1 MPARDIKPH
10 NVLLTKDFSP
20 VLMDFGSAAPARI
33 TPANLKEA
41 AYLQVRNTS
50 TARKTKTI
58 SFSQDTAAER
68 CSMTYRPPELYHVA
82 TGSLV
87 DEQTD
92 IWSLGCLLFALL
104 YFRGPFDAVYERG
117 DSVALA
123 VQGGTIQ
130 FPEGNG
136 AVKDGQSRCHQG
148 LRDLIVGMTNLDINF
163 RLDIDSVIEK
173 VQSLHDEAEEKY

>member
-1 MPARDIKPH
+1 
-10 NVLLTKDFSP
+10 
-20 VLMDFGSAAPARI
+20 MDFGSAAPARI

-41 AYLQVRNTS
+41 AYLQASNHHSFHFKDLSNS
-50 TARKTKTI
+50 T
-58 SFSQDTAAER
+58 FQDTAAER

-87 DEQTD
+87 DERTD

-104 YFRGPFDAVYERG
+104 HFRGPFDAVYERG

-136 AVKDGQSRCHQG
+136 EVVKDGQSRCHQG

-163 RLDIDSVIEK
+163 RLDIDSVIDR
-173 VQSLHDEAEEKY
+173 VQALQEEAEEKY